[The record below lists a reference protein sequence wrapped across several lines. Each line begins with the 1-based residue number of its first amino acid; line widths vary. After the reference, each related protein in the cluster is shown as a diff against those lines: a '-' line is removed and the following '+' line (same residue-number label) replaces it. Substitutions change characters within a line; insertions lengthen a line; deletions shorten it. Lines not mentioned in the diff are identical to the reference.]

1 MKKIKL
7 LFESLPEPSVLFDE
21 LSKIKLDDIN
31 KYWLSNG
38 LQLPKNNDE
47 DRKIADIY
55 RRKEEISYKKNKPEG
70 MDWPQ
75 TIDKKSGKDRDVKRT
90 FSIWKKG
97 KILYIN
103 TYASGS
109 NTPPAEHFNEIQNE
123 LINKHLI

>member
-1 MKKIKL
+1 
-7 LFESLPEPSVLFDE
+7 
-21 LSKIKLDDIN
+21 
-31 KYWLSNG
+31 
-38 LQLPKNNDE
+38 
-47 DRKIADIY
+47 
-55 RRKEEISYKKNKPEG
+55 

-109 NTPPAEHFNEIQNE
+109 NTPPAEHFNDIQNE
-123 LINKHLI
+123 LINKHLRFG